1 MKSWYNLDV
10 NNKMLNPLTI
20 QEIFRKNIESG
31 DQTGITLIE
40 SENQT
45 EYISYKKLYMEARCM
60 LHVLQQ
66 KGIKPGDELVFQF
79 LSNKNFLVTFWA
91 CIFGKIIPVPIVFGV
106 TADIMKKI
114 MKVWERLENPYLI
127 TDLPTLK
134 DSWKEYLENNSESFV
149 DIDER
154 FISLEEITYS
164 KLAEVL
170 PGDPSDIVFIQFSS
184 GSTGNPKGIVNRQ
197 DSIIYN
203 IGTMSELIDL
213 QTIDSFLG
221 WMPLTH
227 DLGLVFFH
235 LLPLLKNVPQ
245 FLMPPMVFFAYP
257 DLWVKSL
264 AHHNITVSGSPNFG
278 FKHTIDNLDTN
289 DLEGLSFKSL
299 RLIINGAEPVS
310 IEICNDFERAL
321 SPYHFS
327 KGVVGPAYGLAE
339 SVLGVSFTLKDKI
352 KVKEYILNR
361 HKLKI
366 GDQIEVV
373 DADSINA
380 VSFANLGPYTG
391 TEIKIT
397 DSSMQTL
404 PDGSLGI
411 VHLRSKAVTSEFYND
426 AETTKK
432 IISEDGWLNTGDLG
446 FIDDNHLIL
455 TGREK
460 EMILING
467 QNYFPNDLDDLIGEL
482 PQIQFQQA
490 VTCSLF
496 DEEKYQDSIYVFV
509 VYNGT
514 IQEFI
519 SLEESIKNH
528 IGQRTGLTIEKVIA
542 VDKIPKTTSGKIQR
556 FVLLKDYLEGENNK
570 FLEELEA
577 EKAKSVDPAGIEN
590 NEIALSGI
598 PTFSGSDVEQELF
611 KIWKELLGNVPI
623 GLQDDFFQLGG
634 NSLILIRLI
643 SRLHKSFGIEINIRK
658 AFENRTI
665 SAQLELI
672 ANSPK
677 AGFNHI
683 LQAQINDFYPQS
695 DTQKRMF
702 ILDQMNPGMIAYN
715 VPVIFKVQG
724 DINIELFEKAFKT
737 IIDRHEVLRTSFQMI
752 DGEPVQKIHHTVD
765 FSIEHISDTV
775 ESLDQSMKNFIKGF
789 DLNVPP
795 LIRVGLKR
803 EQKDIAYLLIDM
815 HHIVTDGVSYVN
827 IIQEFTDIVS
837 NQELKPL
844 KIQYKDYAVW
854 QQNTQNTE
862 QLEKSKE
869 FWLDQFRNGST
880 ILNLPTD
887 FTRPRINNFI
897 GATTTF
903 ELDGEE
909 FRTLL
914 DICSTQ
920 NVTMYNLLL
929 TSFIVLLSK
938 LSGQEDVV
946 IGTSTAARQ
955 HVDLEKL
962 IGVFINTL
970 AIRSF
975 PEGGQNF
982 SDLLIKVKDNV
993 LQCLTNQEYSYEKL
1007 IEQLGLR
1014 SDLSHNPLFDIM
1026 FEYYNF
1032 DLLEFKSSNLKL
1044 TNVEYTN
1051 MSSKLDLSLRVF
1063 EKENSHVFYLDYRT
1077 DLFRKETI
1085 ERFISY
1091 YRNILKAIADN
1102 INISVSEINILPAE
1116 EYNRLVEDYNHT
1128 AVQYESETDLVTLFE
1143 DKVQRHPD
1151 RLAVCYGEEK
1161 LTYAE
1166 LNKQSNK
1173 IANYLIAEGI
1183 VPGNIV
1189 GLLFERS
1196 VNMVVCIL
1204 GVLKTGAGYLP
1215 IDPKLP
1221 EQRISY
1227 MLNHSRAAFL
1237 LTQNKFLE
1245 QFIAYL
1251 PAQSVDSSKIDGQNC
1266 DNVSVEVLPTDI
1278 AYCIFTSG
1286 SSGKPKG
1293 VMMNHRSVINLVKGL
1308 EETVY
1313 SSYEDKV
1320 LNIALLASFSFDAS
1334 VQQIYGCLLQG
1345 HSLYIIDDESR
1356 GDGAGLKSFFET
1368 ESIDLSDGTPTHLRL
1383 VVDALEQEKSLGN
1396 LTSWILA
1403 GEALPKELVKKFYG
1417 FTGNQVQLYNFYG
1430 PTETCVDSTYYKV
1443 TQDSLDKYPFIPIG
1457 RPLPNERVYIV
1468 DQYGK
1473 LVPIGVIGELC
1484 IAGDGLAQYYVGD
1497 ERSSSLKFCRDW
1509 VTGEERVYLTG
1520 DMARWL
1526 PDGNLEYCGRIDD
1539 QVKLRGYRI
1548 ELSEIEH
1555 QLNTFRDIGH
1565 SVVEL
1570 KELNEEKYLV
1580 AYYESSTAYKVADL
1594 RHHLS
1599 QYLPDYMV
1607 PSYYMQLEKLPFNS
1621 NGKIDKKALPDY
1633 RMHAA
1638 DEYVAPET
1646 ETEKKLV
1653 KIWEEVLKVDSSTI
1667 GTNSNFFDLGG
1678 QSLKLVFL
1686 ANRIKEKFRVSLSL
1700 ARLINNKNLQELA
1713 KDIDSCLVEDYDV
1726 IPTAEKK
1733 DFYPLS
1739 STQKKFYFLHQFNKN
1754 STAYNQPQAFI
1765 LKGTLDQKKM
1775 ADAFREIIARHEI
1788 LRVCFKLENDSPVQS
1803 IRESIHFEI
1812 EFLNSTLQNV
1822 PAVISEFIR
1831 PFNLES
1837 APLIRVGLIKINE
1850 EEHILITDRHH
1861 IISDGVS
1868 LGIFIQEVISLYKG
1882 EKLSSVQLQYT
1893 DYAVWQ
1899 ENKAFQKNIEAQK
1912 QYWQDLF
1919 ETPASILKLAT
1930 DYERPSVITYNGAGF
1945 DFEIGEEQSQKLNG
1959 LAKSLNTTLFSVVL
1973 GAFKIMLYKLTDQK
1987 DLIIGTPVSG
1997 RRHTDLEN
2005 ILGAFINVL
2014 PLRNHIEHQDSLYT
2028 FLKRINQ
2035 NSIKSLE
2042 NQDYPYENLVD
2053 DLDIM
2058 RDTSRNPLFDIMFV
2072 YTDAEPLDI
2081 EFSDLKLKEYP
2092 IKGDTSQ
2099 MDLILHVNVIKDQI
2113 NLSFQYAT
2121 DLFHQSTIKKFTEY
2135 FRTII
2140 DQLHSDVSIGNIT
2153 ILSKEDVSQIQE
2165 FNTSEISFEVK
2176 EDIVE
2181 VFEKQALTFSSQN
2194 ALVYRNSIL
2203 TYDELNKRGN
2213 QLATYLKKQGVVKG
2227 DTVGLIVNR
2236 SEDIVIG
2243 ILGILKSGGAYLPI
2257 DFKLPAKRIEYM
2269 LEASNSKLLLGHKE
2283 HLELYKSMI
2292 NVHDINDA
2300 AINEYSTDNL
2310 NIKRTAS
2317 DLAYCIFTSGS
2328 TGTPKGVLIEDG
2340 SIVNLAE
2347 GLSETVYKNLEP
2359 GLRVGLIASYYFDA
2373 SCQQIFGALL
2383 KGHCLYISEE
2393 KERMDGEEL
2402 YKFFEKNRIELSDGT
2417 PTHLGM
2423 LLRGLK
2429 GNIDLPE
2436 FKVWLLAGESL
2447 SKELVRDFY
2456 NHLFIPG
2463 TVLYNVYGPTETC
2476 VDSTFYK
2483 INPEHLDKYSTLPI
2497 GIPLP
2502 NERIY
2507 IVDSAG
2513 NSVPQGVVGELCI
2526 AGAGLARGYLG
2537 NSPENEKFATD
2548 WIDGEDRV
2556 YRTGDLAYWLPDGN
2570 IAFKGRMD
2578 SQIKLRGYRIEI
2590 EEIERALFSHESV
2603 ITGAVTIQNIG
2614 GDHYLS
2620 AYYVSNQYLDSE
2632 SLRKYLNAS
2641 LPEYMVPSFFTQ
2653 MENMPLTSNGKLKR
2667 EALPTPERAV
2677 SDQYVPAS
2685 TETQNKIVEIWAEVL
2700 GVDSGA
2706 ISVEKSFIQLGGHS
2720 LIAVQIANKIKRVF
2734 NLEMKLVELF
2744 QKVTVT
2750 QQANFID
2757 ANLWI
2762 GAEELIEE
2770 EEKTEINI

>member
-1 MKSWYNLDV
+1 
-10 NNKMLNPLTI
+10 MLNQLTI

-31 DQTGITLIE
+31 DQAGITLIDR
-40 SENQT
+40 ENRI
-45 EYISYKKLYMEARCM
+45 EYISYKKLYMEARGM

-106 TADIMKKI
+106 TTDIMNKI
-114 MKVWERLENPYLI
+114 MKVWGKLENPYLI

-134 DSWKEYLENNSESFV
+134 DSWKEYLENKSENFV

-154 FISLEEITYS
+154 FISLEEIKYS

-184 GSTGNPKGIVNRQ
+184 GSTGHPKGIVNRQ

-213 QTIDSFLG
+213 QATDSFLG

-235 LLPLLKNVPQ
+235 LLPLLKNIPQ

-264 AHHNITVSGSPNFG
+264 ANHKITVSGSPNFG
-278 FKHTIDNLDTN
+278 FKHTIDNLDPHE
-289 DLEGLSFKSL
+289 LEGLSFKDL

-310 IEICNDFERAL
+310 IEVCNDFENML

-352 KVKEYILNR
+352 KTKEYILNR
-361 HKLKI
+361 HTLKI
-366 GDQIEVV
+366 GDRIEFV
-373 DADSINA
+373 DANSMNA

-397 DSSMQTL
+397 DNNMQTL
-404 PDGSLGI
+404 PERSLGI

-426 AETTKK
+426 AETTQK

-446 FIDDNHLIL
+446 FVDDNHLIL

-509 VYNGT
+509 VYNDT
-514 IQEFI
+514 IKEFI
-519 SLEESIKNH
+519 TLEESIKNH
-528 IGQRTGLTIEKVIA
+528 ISQRTGLTIEKVIA

-556 FVLLKDYLEGENNK
+556 FVLLKDYLSGGNNQ

-577 EKAKSVDPAGIEN
+577 EKAKSGHPEGIEN
-590 NEIALSGI
+590 NEITLSGVSI
-598 PTFSGSDVEQELF
+598 FSDSDLEQELL
-611 KIWKELLGNVPI
+611 KIWKELLGDISI
-623 GLQDDFFQLGG
+623 GVQDDFFQLGG

-643 SRLHKSFGIEINIRK
+643 SRIHKSFGIEINIRK

-665 SAQLELI
+665 SAQRELI
-672 ANSPK
+672 SNSPK
-677 AGFNHI
+677 VNFDHI
-683 LQAQINDFYPQS
+683 PQAQTNDFYPQS

-702 ILDQMNPGMIAYN
+702 ILDQMNPGITAYN
-715 VPVIFKVQG
+715 VPVIFKVEG
-724 DINIELFEKAFKT
+724 DINIDSFEHAFQT

-752 DGEPVQKIHHTVD
+752 DGEPIQKIHHTVD
-765 FSIEHISDTV
+765 FSIENISDPT
-775 ESLDQSMKNFIKGF
+775 ENLDQSMKNFIKSF

-795 LIRVGLKR
+795 LIRVGLKK
-803 EQKDIAYLLIDM
+803 EQDNIAYLLIDM

-827 IIQEFTDIVS
+827 IIQEFTDIVN

-854 QQNTQNTE
+854 QQNAQRAE

-869 FWLDQFRNGST
+869 FWLDQFRNGSA

-887 FTRPRINNFI
+887 FTRPRINTFK
-897 GATTTF
+897 GATATF
-903 ELDGEE
+903 ELDGKE
-909 FRTLL
+909 FRSLL
-914 DICSTQ
+914 EICSTQ

-970 AIRSF
+970 AIRSY
-975 PEGGQNF
+975 PEGNQNF
-982 SDLLIKVKDNV
+982 SDLLNKVKDNV

-1007 IEQLGLR
+1007 IEHLGLK

-1032 DLLEFKSSNLKL
+1032 DVLEFESSNLRL

-1051 MSSKLDLSLRVF
+1051 ISSKLDLSLRVF
-1063 EKENSHVFYLDYRT
+1063 EKENSHIFYLDYRT
-1077 DLFRKETI
+1077 DLFKKETI

-1091 YRNILKAIADN
+1091 YKNIVKTVADN
-1102 INISVSEINILPAE
+1102 IDVKVSEINILPTE
-1116 EYNRLVEDYNHT
+1116 EYSLLVEDYNNT
-1128 AVQYESETDLVTLFE
+1128 ALEYESGTDLVTLFE
-1143 DKVQRHPD
+1143 QRVQKHPD
-1151 RLAVCYGEEK
+1151 RLAVCYGKEK
-1161 LTYAE
+1161 LTYAD
-1166 LNKQSNK
+1166 LNKQANK

-1215 IDPKLP
+1215 IDPNLP

-1227 MLNHSRAAFL
+1227 MLNQSRSAFL
-1237 LTQNKFLE
+1237 LTQDKFLE
-1245 QFIAYL
+1245 RFIAYL
-1251 PAQSVDSSKIDGQNC
+1251 PAQSVDSSRIEAQNG
-1266 DNVSVEVLPTDI
+1266 DNVSVEVLSTDI

-1320 LNIALLASFSFDAS
+1320 LKVALLASFSFDAS
-1334 VQQIYGCLLQG
+1334 VQQIYGCLLLG

-1356 GDGAGLKSFFET
+1356 GDGVKLKSFFET

-1383 VVDALEQEKSLGN
+1383 VVDALEQEASLGN

-1403 GEALPKELVKKFYG
+1403 GEALPKELVKRFYKFL
-1417 FTGNQVQLYNFYG
+1417 GNRVQLYNFYG

-1443 TQDSLDKYPFIPIG
+1443 TQDNLDKYPFIPIG
-1457 RPLPNERVYIV
+1457 KPLPNERVYIV
-1468 DQYGK
+1468 NQYGK
-1473 LVPIGVIGELC
+1473 LVPTGAIGELC

-1497 ERSSSLKFCRDW
+1497 ERASSQKFCIDW
-1509 VTGEERVYLTG
+1509 ITGEERVYLTG

-1526 PDGNLEYCGRIDD
+1526 PDGNLEYCGRVDD

-1555 QLNTFRDIGH
+1555 QLNTFREISH

-1570 KELNEEKYLV
+1570 KELNDEKYLV
-1580 AYYESSTAYKVADL
+1580 AYYESSTEYRVADL

-1599 QYLPDYMV
+1599 QYLPEYMV

-1621 NGKIDKKALPDY
+1621 NGKIDKQSLPDY
-1633 RMHAA
+1633 KLQVA
-1638 DEYVAPET
+1638 DEYIAPET

-1653 KIWEEVLKVDSSTI
+1653 KIWEEVLKIDSSAI

-1700 ARLINNKNLQELA
+1700 ARLINNKNLQQLA
-1713 KDIDSCLVEDYDV
+1713 KDIDTCLVEDYDV
-1726 IPTAEKK
+1726 IPRAEKR
-1733 DFYPLS
+1733 DSYPLS
-1739 STQKKFYFLHQFNKN
+1739 STQKKFYFLHQLNKN
-1754 STAYNQPQAFI
+1754 STAYNQPHAFMI
-1765 LKGTLDQKKM
+1765 TGALDHNKM
-1775 ADAFREIIARHEI
+1775 AEAFRKIIARHEI

-1803 IRESIHFEI
+1803 IREYVPFEI
-1812 EFLNSTLQNV
+1812 EFFSATLQHA
-1822 PAVISEFIR
+1822 PAVISDFIR
-1831 PFNLES
+1831 PFDLES
-1837 APLIRVGLIKINE
+1837 APLIRAGLIKIDE
-1850 EEHILITDRHH
+1850 EKHILITDRHH

-1868 LGIFIQEVISLYKG
+1868 LGIFIREVISLYKG
-1882 EKLSSVQLQYT
+1882 ESLSPVQLQYK

-1899 ENKAFQKNIEAQK
+1899 ENKAFQKNIENQK
-1912 QYWQDLF
+1912 QYWQEVF

-1930 DYERPSVITYNGAGF
+1930 DYERPSVITYNGTGF
-1945 DFEIGEEQSQKLNG
+1945 DFEIGIERSQKLNG

-1987 DLIIGTPVSG
+1987 DVIIGTPVSG

-2014 PLRNHIEHQDSLYT
+2014 PLRNHIEHKDSLYT

-2035 NSIKSLE
+2035 TSIKSLE
-2042 NQDYPYENLVD
+2042 NQDYPYEKLVD

-2072 YTDAEPLDI
+2072 YTDAEPVEM

-2092 IKGDTSQ
+2092 TKGDTSQ

-2121 DLFHQSTIKKFTEY
+2121 DLFHQSTIEKFTEY
-2135 FRTII
+2135 FKEII
-2140 DQLHSDVSIGNIT
+2140 DQLHSDVAIGDIQ
-2153 ILSKEDVSQIQE
+2153 ILSKEDASQIKE
-2165 FNTSEISFEVK
+2165 FNKSQISFEVK
-2176 EDIVE
+2176 ENIVE
-2181 VFEKQALTFSSQN
+2181 VFEKQALTFSNEN
-2194 ALVYRNSIL
+2194 ALVYKNSIL
-2203 TYDELNKRGN
+2203 TYDELNQRSN
-2213 QLATYLKKQGVVKG
+2213 QLAARLKEQGVVKG
-2227 DTVGLIVNR
+2227 DIVGLIVNR

-2283 HLELYKSMI
+2283 HLEAYKGI
-2292 NVHDINDA
+2292 VNVQDIHDA
-2300 AINEYSTDNL
+2300 VINEYSTDNL
-2310 NIKRTAS
+2310 NIERTAS

-2402 YKFFEKNRIELSDGT
+2402 YRFFEKNRIELSDGT

-2429 GNIDLPE
+2429 GDIDLPE
-2436 FKVWLLAGESL
+2436 FKVWLLAGEAL

-2456 NHLFIPG
+2456 NHLLTHT
-2463 TVLYNVYGPTETC
+2463 TVLYNLYGPTETC

-2483 INPEHLDKYSTLPI
+2483 IDPEHFDTYNTLPI

-2526 AGAGLARGYLG
+2526 AGVGLARGYLG
-2537 NSPENEKFATD
+2537 NTTENEKFATS
-2548 WIDGEDRV
+2548 WIGGEDRV
-2556 YRTGDLAYWLPDGN
+2556 YRTGDLAYWLSDGN

-2590 EEIERALFSHESV
+2590 EEIERVLFSHESV

-2614 GDHYLS
+2614 EDHYLS
-2620 AYYVSNQYLDSE
+2620 AYYVSNHYLDGE
-2632 SLRKYLNAS
+2632 TLRKYLNAS

-2653 MENMPLTSNGKLKR
+2653 LDNMPLTANGKLKR
-2667 EALPTPERAV
+2667 EALPIPERAV
-2677 SDQYVPAS
+2677 PDQFVPAS
-2685 TETQNKIVEIWAEVL
+2685 TETQKKIVEIWAEVL
-2700 GVDSGA
+2700 GVDSGS
-2706 ISVEKSFIQLGGHS
+2706 ISIEQSFIQLGGHS

-2744 QKVTVT
+2744 QKVTVI

-2762 GAEELIEE
+2762 GAEELMEE
-2770 EEKTEINI
+2770 EQTEINI